1 MVKYLIPKD
10 EKEREKVRKQL
21 RKVGDEFLKTVK
33 EAVDNAVFLCD
44 IDSLDG
50 LVQAIDVYTA
60 YMLVKTIRNKGFS
73 KDLTKLCDKVGRA
86 STVNH

>member
-1 MVKYLIPKD
+1 MIPKD
-10 EKEREKVRKQL
+10 EKEREKIRKQL

-44 IDSLDG
+44 VDSLDG
-50 LVQAIDVYTA
+50 LVQAVDVYTA
-60 YMLVKTIRNKGFS
+60 YMLVKIIRNKGFS

-86 STVNH
+86 SAVNH